1 MMRATDWL
9 GGLTGKPRPRSVALA
24 LPGLIAIGAGVV
36 MTVFEGG
43 FTPNAWYP
51 AGLLLLVLLLLVT
64 AAEAP
69 RRLSP
74 GSPAGLILIAYA
86 AFVVFNYLSI
96 LWAAVPADAW
106 AGANRALVF
115 GLALALTA
123 TRPWSRDAG
132 LAALALTGFGLLAV
146 AVGTLAVGALG
157 DPLRQFVEG
166 RLSDPTG
173 YANATA
179 ALCLMGAF
187 PLLYL
192 AAARALAWPLR
203 GVALG
208 GATTLVQVALLTQ
221 SRGAVVGLAVAGIVY
236 LILVPQRWA
245 SLLCAGVVAALT
257 ALSFGVLTDLIDVGT
272 ATRFEARLDDARAAI
287 ALSAAVATALGA
299 AGALVGVR
307 LPTPGK
313 ALRRAGNWGLG
324 AVAVGLAVAA
334 LVAIGSPGNW
344 VDERWDDFRNSGYSK
359 VDRGGSRFGG
369 SLGSNRYDYYR
380 VALDEFERHPVGGI
394 GSENFLVPYLQQRRS
409 TEAPHFPHSLAFRLL
424 VQFGLVG
431 TLSFSAFLG
440 LALFGLGRALRRS
453 RRVDTGICAAAFAV
467 FAVWFAHGMVD
478 WLWAFTGLGVIA
490 FALLGVAIRCGDRAR
505 VGSAEAAS
513 APGRQGLRRL
523 TGAAAL
529 AFAAAVAVSLSLPW
543 LAARYESAAYDSFA
557 AGDVDLAL
565 DRFDR
570 AAAMNFLSGEPL
582 VAKGIVARRGG
593 RPTVA
598 IEAFEQGIGR
608 EHDNWLAHLEL
619 GMSLAAQGHRRRAE
633 TQIEIARRLNPG
645 QVVLKR
651 VLRLVEA
658 GQTLNPAEVER
669 DLNRQLTDNFR
680 PL

>member
-1 MMRATDWL
+1 
-9 GGLTGKPRPRSVALA
+9 
-24 LPGLIAIGAGVV
+24 
-36 MTVFEGG
+36 
-43 FTPNAWYP
+43 
-51 AGLLLLVLLLLVT
+51 LLVT